1 MRLSRK
7 RQRGFVLIAM
17 SVTLLLLIALIGM
30 AFDLG
35 RVYISRN
42 EAQVYTDA
50 AALTA
55 VAKLDG
61 SLPSVKEARERVR
74 RLPGRWNLGTEEFKG
89 VTVEFSTDGS
99 HWTDTPEKQPE
110 AVGWLYA
117 RVTAPSNDLGIIF
130 LRAVG
135 GPEKFRILS
144 QSIARAN
151 PVRLVE

>member
-1 MRLSRK
+1 
-7 RQRGFVLIAM
+7 M
-17 SVTLLLLIALIGM
+17 SVTMLLLIAVVGM

-61 SLPSVKEARERVR
+61 SLSSVKQARERVA
-74 RLPGRWNLGTEEFKG
+74 RLDGRWNLGTEKFQG
-89 VTVEFSTDGS
+89 VVVEFSTDAA
-99 HWTDTPEKQPE
+99 HWTETPEKAPE
-110 AVGWLYA
+110 TTGWAYA

-135 GPEKFRILS
+135 GPEKFRILGRS
-144 QSIARAN
+144 AARSN
-151 PVRLVE
+151 PVRLIE